1 MTSSI
6 RRYGVLILLATSLMG
21 SRSLPAQQPPP
32 VPHTVEEALH
42 QMSDLAGVIFV
53 GEVTAVRHRQGE
65 QGASGVVE
73 IDFRIDQAV
82 RGCAANSTFTLR
94 EWAGLWAGGE
104 RYRPGQ
110 RLLMLLH
117 SPSPSGITSPI
128 GGTDGAIPIRASSAS
143 SASTQDSAAP
153 LASASTT
160 TASDPLT
167 DTAPLV
173 ADLRWIGARIL
184 RSAPYI
190 STVSATSQVPTT
202 TTDTIDTAPQQS
214 PVSTVVEMLNS
225 WQQTL
230 P

>member
-21 SRSLPAQQPPP
+21 SLSLPAQQPPP
-32 VPHTVEEALH
+32 VPRTVEEALH

-82 RGCAANSTFTLR
+82 RGCASNSTFTLR
-94 EWAGLWAGGE
+94 EWAGLWAGGDE

-117 SPSPSGITSPI
+117 SPSPSGITSPV
-128 GGTDGAIPIRASSAS
+128 GGMDGVIPIRAANT
-143 SASTQDSAAP
+143 STQDSAAP

-160 TASDPLT
+160 TAADPLT
-167 DTAPLV
+167 GITPLV

-190 STVSATSQVPTT
+190 STVSATSQVATT